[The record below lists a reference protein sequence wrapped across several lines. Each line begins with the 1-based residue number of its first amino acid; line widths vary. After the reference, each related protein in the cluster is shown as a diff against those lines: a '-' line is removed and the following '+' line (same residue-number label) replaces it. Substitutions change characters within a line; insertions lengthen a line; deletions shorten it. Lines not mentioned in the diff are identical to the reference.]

1 MSVKRLSRGKI
12 LRTLALAEKIREES
26 KEPTIEQYK
35 NLAVTVE
42 KLINIIDDVQTENEY
57 LQEEIEKIRYDLEDK
72 KFEKR
77 TGQRGRSRG
86 RAGAM
91 DLGF

>member
-26 KEPTIEQYK
+26 EEPTIEQYK
-35 NLAVTVE
+35 KLAITVE

-72 KFEKR
+72 KFE
-77 TGQRGRSRG
+77 RGRRSTG
-86 RAGAM
+86 RRTSNIT
-91 DLGF
+91 F